1 MRETCARVLAA
12 ALMTGAIATVV
23 AMSTLFSMPRQSG
36 QALTA
41 PPSSLRRAII
51 VAALPPLRHQPNRK
65 PTLPAEGSS
74 ARPVVVVQ
82 VPVVVHARP
91 RPAPRD
97 LAAAKAKAKVKPA
110 SAARAAASVAS
121 VTPPPA
127 PPTATA
133 PTQNTT
139 VDAHGNGAAK
149 GHADDHGNEDHGQGG
164 GHDEKKGG
172 HGN

>member
-41 PPSSLRRAII
+41 PPSTLRRAII
-51 VAALPPLRHQPNRK
+51 VAALPPLRHRPNRK
-65 PTLPAEGSS
+65 PTRRAQGSS
-74 ARPVVVVQ
+74 ARPVVVVR
-82 VPVVVHARP
+82 VPVVVHGRP
-91 RPAPRD
+91 RPAPRR
-97 LAAAKAKAKVKPA
+97 LAEAKVKPA
-110 SAARAAASVAS
+110 SAARTAASVAP
-121 VTPPPA
+121 VTPPPP
-127 PPTATA
+127 PPTPTA
-133 PTQNTT
+133 PTQTTT

-149 GHADDHGNEDHGQGG
+149 GHADDHGHQDNGQGG
-164 GHDEKKGG
+164 GHDDKKGG

>member
-1 MRETCARVLAA
+1 MNMRETCARVLAA

-36 QALTA
+36 QVLTA

-65 PTLPAEGSS
+65 PTLPAQGSS

-110 SAARAAASVAS
+110 SAARAAASVAP
-121 VTPPPA
+121 VT

-133 PTQNTT
+133 PTQTTT

-149 GHADDHGNEDHGQGG
+149 GHADDHGHEDHGHGG
-164 GHDEKKGG
+164 APDDKKGG